1 MFNVGREF
9 NKIASKQGAG
19 FFGALPQANQ
29 RNETRFAGDALR
41 NIGRYKAAE
50 TGVQAQAAEA
60 SANRRN
66 SLFNTIIGAVGNVAG
81 SALSAGITNMQTPKV
96 PDYSATS
103 TPATMGQIT
112 SPESWNQTQG
122 VLQGMYDRGFSW
134 QQPVDYNVNLPGGS
148 FSGGGYGNM
157 VQNPYSINIKGW

>member
-9 NKIASKQGAG
+9 NKIASRQGAG

-29 RNETRFAGDALR
+29 RQETRFAGDALR

-66 SLFNTIIGAVGNVAG
+66 SLFNSIIGAVGNVAG
-81 SALSAGITNMQTPKV
+81 AGLSAHIGNQMYLKDRYGSSSMTP
-96 PDYSATS
+96 YSGPMPS
-103 TPATMGQIT
+103 TTAPST
-112 SPESWNQTQG
+112 
-122 VLQGMYDRGFSW
+122 GFSNTPGSQTW
-134 QQPVDYNVNLPGGS
+134 GPIQSLPPLPGI
-148 FSGGGYGNM
+148 GGNAQG
-157 VQNPYSINIKGW
+157 QNPYSINNQGW